1 MIALVRI
8 DGRLVHGMVAVSWM
22 GEVNPDTF
30 VVVNDRAA
38 NDPFETMTLKLA
50 KPANAD
56 MFVWSKEKA
65 VDRLNSGKYDKKKLF
80 VIVGNVYDAKYLI
93 DNVKGIGKLN
103 VGPPLDEKSGR
114 ITEGKKEVVN
124 VYISP
129 EEFQVLKEIHN
140 KGVEVFAQITPT
152 VAKADYEEIAKK
164 FE

>member
-1 MIALVRI
+1 MISLVRI

-30 VVVNDRAA
+30 VVVSDRAA

-56 MFVWSKEKA
+56 MFVWDKAKA
-65 VDRLNSGKYDKKKLF
+65 VERLNSPKYEKKKIF
-80 VIVGNVYDAKYLI
+80 VVVGNVYDAEYLF
-93 DNVKGIGKLN
+93 DNVPGIPRLN
-103 VGPPLDEKSGR
+103 VGPPLDEKAGR

-129 EEFQVLKEIHN
+129 EEFEVLKRIHD

-152 VAKADYEEIAKK
+152 VSKAGWEEIAGK
-164 FE
+164 FK